1 MIIVFKTRITE
12 ILNIEYP
19 ILLAPMGLISKP
31 PLVAAVSNA
40 GGLGILSAAF
50 LNADTIRKQ
59 IEETRK
65 LTDKPFGVN
74 IPLAISSV
82 NRILKVLLEEEIK
95 IIFTAAGSPSKV
107 LPKLEGR
114 EITTMHL
121 VPSSRIAKKVEAM
134 GVDILVAQGSEA
146 GGIILKDGP
155 TTMVLIP
162 QVVEAVSV
170 PVISAGGIATGSGFV
185 AARALGAE
193 GVLMGTRFLCSQ
205 ESPVSI
211 PYKDAIIDSKDD
223 DTIPISMGKI
233 NSRVW
238 KNKVVIESGGVMDPA
253 KASLMSRPDGANNPD
268 ESLFV
273 MGMSSGMVKEI
284 LSVKQIMQKV
294 ISEAHNSLQTLT

>member
-1 MIIVFKTRITE
+1 MFSTRITQ
-12 ILNIEYP
+12 ILGIKYP

-50 LNADTIRKQ
+50 LNANSMREQ
-59 IEETRK
+59 IKLTRE

-82 NRILKVLLEEEIK
+82 NSILKVLLEEEIK

-107 LPKLEGR
+107 LPKLENKD
-114 EITTMHL
+114 IITMHL
-121 VPSSRIAKKVEAM
+121 VPTARIAKKVEIM

-162 QVVEAVSV
+162 QVTQAVKI
-170 PVISAGGIATGSGFV
+170 PVVAAGGIATGRGFV

-205 ESPVSI
+205 ESPISI
-211 PYKDAIIDSKDD
+211 QYKDAVIASIDD
-223 DTIPISMGKI
+223 DTMPLSMGKI
-233 NSRVW
+233 TSRVW
-238 KNKVVIESGGVMDPA
+238 KNKLVIESGGSMDPA
-253 KASLMSRPDGANNPD
+253 KATLLSKPDDIKDP
-268 ESLFV
+268 EKSLFV
-273 MGMSSGMVKEI
+273 MGMSSGLVKDI
-284 LSVKQIMQKV
+284 LPVNQIMQNIIK
-294 ISEAHNSLQTLT
+294 EAENTINNLK